1 VKNNIVQLEKFQ
13 KKTPY
18 DSLREI
24 FNENLNKVDEFTKLK
39 LSSEVDLIGKMA
51 GYQLGSGGKRLRS
64 LLTLASA
71 NINEYKGEHNIHLA
85 ACVELIHSAT
95 LLHDDVIDNSL
106 LRRGKKTSNVIW
118 GNQTSILVG
127 DYFLSRCF
135 EIMVDVGSLEI
146 LKLLSNVSAEIAQG
160 EVLQLQH
167 KNEVDITEQV
177 YLNIVTQK
185 TASLFG
191 AAMKVGGCLANK
203 SENEKK
209 ALQSYGVNLGIV
221 FQISDDILD
230 YNSTKVFGKD
240 IGNDFYEGKITLP
253 VIILFQKSNETERE
267 QIKKYFTQE
276 TRTEEELNQV
286 LSLMQKYD
294 VITICKKRTEH
305 FSNVSSDSLNIF
317 KDSNIRK
324 NLQELSFYLINRTN

>member
-294 VITICKKRTEH
+294 VITICKKRAEH

>member
-1 VKNNIVQLEKFQ
+1 MKNNIVQLEKFQ
-13 KKTPY
+13 KKTSY

-24 FNENLNKVDEFTKLK
+24 FNGDLNKVEEFTKLK
-39 LSSEVDLIGKMA
+39 LLSEVDLIGKMA
-51 GYQLGSGGKRLRS
+51 NYQLRSGGKKLRS
-64 LLTLASA
+64 ILTLASSK
-71 NINEYKGEHNIHLA
+71 INEYEGKHNIHLA

-106 LRRGKKTSNVIW
+106 VRRGKKTPNVIW

-135 EIMVDVGSLEI
+135 EIMVDVGSIEI
-146 LKLLSNVSAEIAQG
+146 LKLLSNISAEIAQG

-167 KNEVDITEQV
+167 KKEVDITEQV
-177 YLNIVTQK
+177 YLNIIRQK

-221 FQISDDILD
+221 FQMSDDILD
-230 YNSTKVFGKD
+230 YNSTKIFGKD
-240 IGNDFYEGKITLP
+240 IGSDFYEGKITLP
-253 VIILFQKSNETERE
+253 LIILFQKSNENERDE
-267 QIKKYFTQE
+267 IKRYFINK
-276 TRTEEELNQV
+276 TRTEKELSRI
-286 LSLMQKYD
+286 LSLIKKYD
-294 VITICKKRTEH
+294 VIDVCKKRAEY

-317 KDSNIRK
+317 KNSDIKK